1 MSIIL
6 PVPTGLIDVVV
17 PHSRGEY
24 SRQVEEEDYEGCPD
38 NDKSILVHTGDGIS
52 KNTHGKRKQEAHVKG
67 ENG

>member
-6 PVPTGLIDVVV
+6 PVP
-17 PHSRGEY
+17 HRFNRRGCAAF
-24 SRQVEEEDYEGCPD
+24 QEEDYEGCPD